1 MSSKQK
7 LVVPANAP
15 PSIPKKCSVNPSY
28 GYAPKYTSDDDNVY
42 EALSIPVGGEEE
54 YGGEYE
60 CV

>member
-7 LVVPANAP
+7 PVVPAKAP
-15 PSIPKKCSVNPSY
+15 PCIPKKFSTNLSY

-60 CV
+60 CI

>member
-1 MSSKQK
+1 MSSKQEP
-7 LVVPANAP
+7 VVSAKAP
-15 PSIPKKCSVNPSY
+15 PSVPKKCSTNPSY
-28 GYAPKYTSDDDNVY
+28 GYDPKYTSDDENVY